1 MDKVK
6 VYAVCASKWNSF
18 WLSVGGGRWC
28 DAVTQNYL
36 VTFLCTKN
44 SEYTLGFAHNVFI
57 NFHKI
62 DQGH

>member
-28 DAVTQNYL
+28 DPVTQNYL
-36 VTFLCTKN
+36 VTFLRLFVLKIV
-44 SEYTLGFAHNVFI
+44 NVTASNQDLPMWF
-57 NFHKI
+57 FFS
-62 DQGH
+62 